1 MKAGSS
7 EHPITVYGAMGANF
21 IIAVTKF
28 AAGFITGSSA
38 MLSEG
43 IHSSVDT
50 GNQLLLLLGLRQSAK
65 PADEHHPFGHGP
77 DLYFWSLIVAMLLF
91 GLGGGMS
98 IYEGITHLQHPSELS
113 DPTWNYV
120 VLAIS
125 AVVEAVAFGIALRE
139 LLRRRRPQES
149 FWQALRSSKD
159 PTVYTVLAEDAAAL
173 SGIVIAAVGVYLA
186 HRLQNPVFDGAASI
200 VIGLVLATVAVF
212 LAYESRSLLVGES
225 AYPEVVQGI
234 HRLAEKD
241 EGVRQVRRPWTMH
254 LGPREL
260 LLAMEIDFSPDLS
273 AADVTAAV
281 DRLESQI
288 RQNYPQVKHIFIEA
302 ESLSGR
308 RRSEVAS

>member
-1 MKAGSS
+1 MKSGSS
-7 EHPITVYGAMGANF
+7 ERPITVYGAIAANLV
-21 IIAVTKF
+21 IAVTKF
-28 AAGFITGSSA
+28 AAGFATGSSA

-65 PADEHHPFGHGP
+65 PADDQHPFGHGP
-77 DLYFWSLIVAMLLF
+77 DLYFWSLIVAMLIF

-98 IYEGITHLQHPSELS
+98 IYEGITHLQHPSELGA
-113 DPTWNYV
+113 PTWNYV
-120 VLAIS
+120 VLAI
-125 AVVEAVAFGIALRE
+125 AFVVEGAAFGIALRE
-139 LLRRRRPQES
+139 LLRQRRPEES

-173 SGIVIAAVGVYLA
+173 SGIVIAVIGVYLA
-186 HRLQNPVFDGAASI
+186 HRFENPVFDGAASI

-225 AYPEVVQGI
+225 AYPNVVQGI
-234 HRLAEKD
+234 QRLAAED

-260 LLAMEIDFSPDLS
+260 LLTMEIDFSPDLS
-273 AADVTAAV
+273 AAGVAAAV

-302 ESLSGR
+302 ESLSSR
-308 RRSEVAS
+308 RPAAAS

>member
-1 MKAGSS
+1 MKSGSS
-7 EHPITVYGAMGANF
+7 ERPIAVYGAIGANF
-21 IIAVTKF
+21 VIAVTKF
-28 AAGFITGSSA
+28 AAGFTTGSSA

-50 GNQLLLLLGLRQSAK
+50 GNQLLLLLGLRQAAK
-65 PADEHHPFGHGP
+65 PADEQHPFGHGP
-77 DLYFWSLIVAMLLF
+77 DLYFWSLIVAMLIF

-98 IYEGITHLQHPSELS
+98 IYEGITHLQHPSALS

-120 VLAIS
+120 VLAI
-125 AVVEAVAFGIALRE
+125 AFVVEAVALGIALRE
-139 LLRRRRPQES
+139 LLRQRRPQES

-173 SGIVIAAVGVYLA
+173 SGIVIAMVGVYLA
-186 HRLQNPVFDGAASI
+186 HQFENPFFDGAASI
-200 VIGLVLATVAVF
+200 VIGLVLAAVAVF

-234 HRLAEKD
+234 QHLAAED

-260 LLAMEIDFSPDLS
+260 LLTMEIDFAPDLS

-288 RQNYPQVKHIFIEA
+288 RQNYPQVKQIFIEA
-302 ESLSGR
+302 ESLIGR
-308 RRSEVAS
+308 RSGSPG

>member
-1 MKAGSS
+1 MKSGAS
-7 EHPITVYGAMGANF
+7 EHPITVYGAIGANL

-28 AAGFITGSSA
+28 SAGFLTGSSA

-65 PADEHHPFGHGP
+65 PADDQHPFGHGP

-98 IYEGITHLQHPSELS
+98 IYEGITHLEHPSELS

-125 AVVEAVAFGIALRE
+125 FVVEAVAFGIAFRE
-139 LLRRRRPQES
+139 LLRQRRPQEG
-149 FWQALRSSKD
+149 FWQAVRSSKD
-159 PTVYTVLAEDAAAL
+159 PTVYTVLAEDTAAL
-173 SGIVIAAVGVYLA
+173 SGIVIAAVGVFLA
-186 HRLQNPVFDGAASI
+186 HRYQNPVFDGAASI
-200 VIGLVLATVAVF
+200 VIGLVLAAVAIF

-225 AYPEVVQGI
+225 AHPEVVRGI
-234 HRLAEKD
+234 HRLAGED
-241 EGVRQVRRPWTMH
+241 RGVRQVRRPWTMH

-260 LLAMEIDFSPDLS
+260 LLTMEIDFAPDLS
-273 AADVTAAV
+273 AAEVTAAV

-288 RQNYPQVKHIFIEA
+288 RQNYPEVRHIFIEA
-302 ESLSGR
+302 ESLSGH
-308 RRSEVAS
+308 RSATAS